1 MKTNDEMI
9 KLLKNLKKYDIVTRE
24 NLISDKFIY
33 AKSGL
38 YVKQFNPEY
47 DLYIEG
53 NSKIVG
59 NLEIDGNLVLN
70 QGVELKQ
77 ESNFISLNHNPDHK
91 LSGIFFNQDN
101 VGLFYEDE
109 NKILSFGKMI
119 TNQTIEPY
127 SFAINNIKINS
138 LTFDNNII
146 SSENGAI
153 VISTNLAVNDELFVN
168 NLPIKS
174 DENYIDIDKLK
185 CNELLSTEIRSDLIN
200 SKKIESDSTN
210 FIESFTEKHTSQNSL
225 IDNLY
230 ITNELVFENECNIIF
245 QTLKTI
251 DNLSVNFVNNKKVD
265 DNGDILTTEGE
276 QEISNKK
283 FADNLDMNHN
293 RITNLHPPEEPTD
306 VATKEYVDNLA
317 CGITHYTPI
326 QAATTRP
333 LDATYLKSRKQFMS
347 NIPEFLVID
356 GHDTLDI
363 GDRVLVKDQENI
375 EENGIYFVAA
385 KGDSRQLWI
394 LVLDQDYETIA
405 NSSHKISLST
415 YCENGF
421 INEGYSFSMSNQFG
435 TEIIINRMNNSSIIK
450 IKELEAKIE
459 DLKNQMILMSR
470 SNEIG
475 Y

>member
-1 MKTNDEMI
+1 MKTNNEMI
-9 KLLKNLKKYDIVTRE
+9 KFLKNLKKYDIVTKE

-91 LSGIFFNQDN
+91 LSGIFFNQEN
-101 VGLFYEDE
+101 IGLFYEDE

-138 LTFDNNII
+138 LSFGNNII

-153 VISTNLAVNDELFVN
+153 VISTNLSVNNELFIN
-168 NLPIKS
+168 NLPIKT
-174 DENYIDIDKLK
+174 DNNYININNLK
-185 CNELLSTEIRSDLIN
+185 CTELFSNEIKSDLIN
-200 SKKIESDSTN
+200 SKKIQGDITN

-225 IDNLY
+225 INNLY
-230 ITNELVFENECNIIF
+230 ITNELVFDNECNIIF
-245 QTLKTI
+245 QSLKTI

-265 DNGDILTTEGE
+265 ENGEILTTEGN
-276 QEISNKK
+276 QVISNKK
-283 FADNLDMNHN
+283 FADNLDMNQN
-293 RITNLHPPEEPTD
+293 RITNLHLPEESSD

-326 QAATTRP
+326 QAATTRS
-333 LDATYLKSRKQFMS
+333 LDGTYLKSRQQFMA

-356 GHDTLDI
+356 GHDTLVI

-385 KGDSRQLWI
+385 KGDSKQLWI

-405 NSSHKISLST
+405 NSKHRISLST

-421 INEGYSFSMSNQFG
+421 INEGYSFSMSNQYG
-435 TEIIINRMNNSSIIK
+435 SEIIINRINNSSIIK

-459 DLKNQMILMSR
+459 DLKNQMILMCR
-470 SNEIG
+470 SNEIR